1 MSGDIA
7 WNNIERHGE
16 QRVMQNY
23 LHDEDKGVREE
34 TIFLISRWNIELHDS
49 YHADNIVT
57 EIEEW
62 KQKVPGVSSCPQLLS
77 LEFLV

>member
-34 TIFLISRWNIELHDS
+34 TIFLISRWNIGLHDS
-49 YHADNIVT
+49 CQANKIVT

-62 KQKVPGVSSCPQLLS
+62 KQKVQASPIVPNY
-77 LEFLV
+77 

>member
-23 LHDEDKGVREE
+23 LHDEDKGVRGE

-57 EIEEW
+57 EIE
-62 KQKVPGVSSCPQLLS
+62 
-77 LEFLV
+77 